1 MNRRNFSLNIIK
13 ACPQCRVHSSYV
25 IPHKFWV
32 SKGPQKEQLIQ
43 SFKARTSQIRCR
55 FFMRGNGR
63 CPFKSDCIYMHQLP
77 PEASIAGPAWPESV
91 QLASGSE
98 VVTAGIWG
106 RGGCWSWLIAPAI
119 HAKPLYDVNGAG
131 LDMASLFHVQPAQA
145 DTSPLSSLFL
155 GQLELKLMGV
165 P

>member
-98 VVTAGIWG
+98 AL
-106 RGGCWSWLIAPAI
+106 SPA
-119 HAKPLYDVNGAG
+119 A
-131 LDMASLFHVQPAQA
+131 
-145 DTSPLSSLFL
+145 FL
-155 GQLELKLMGV
+155 GASELEDKVVFTDYALAMAFWGSERLLDPNSSYHGLL
-165 P
+165 